1 MRRVPGR
8 RALSDERE
16 RGPAAVVTNMVTHDQ
31 QTTSAVA
38 RDWDMLIE
46 RRVDFA
52 KDDPTHRGHRIH
64 VRRTIPLRGQG
75 RLALE
80 ARRTPPQLIPVRTHA
95 AGGRRRGGGSVRYPS
110 FFLGRIRPGH
120 RLLDVRGGE
129 VQRFDGVTVGPLH
142 AVPEVHL
149 LPQRTPSPSAD
160 TRPTVSAWFAWSRPS
175 LKSNPPTLLATS
187 RRIGSV
193 TCW

>member
-64 VRRTIPLRGQG
+64 VRRTIPNRYENAHRFWLRMKT
-75 RLALE
+75 L
-80 ARRTPPQLIPVRTHA
+80 
-95 AGGRRRGGGSVRYPS
+95 
-110 FFLGRIRPGH
+110 
-120 RLLDVRGGE
+120 
-129 VQRFDGVTVGPLH
+129 
-142 AVPEVHL
+142 
-149 LPQRTPSPSAD
+149 PSA
-160 TRPTVSAWFAWSRPS
+160 T
-175 LKSNPPTLLATS
+175 
-187 RRIGSV
+187 
-193 TCW
+193 